1 MASAL
6 PGFVFFNIALMLSY
20 MYSKNVYINMVQILF
35 DQTHDL
41 ICQVNLRHRVL
52 LPALEMELKSSLDSQ
67 M

>member
-52 LPALEMELKSSLDSQ
+52 HTGLPSPEHQ
-67 M
+67 P